1 MNNGC
6 PFCKDRGCHVSG
18 MNCGLIIIVRSV
30 FCSFVFKGTV
40 RLFSS
45 AARPFYLATSNVW
58 PIQVLQILKGI
69 CYRSL
74 LFILAVRIVTRW
86 YLVMVLIV
94 FLRLSGVLNMFSCA
108 YLQSTFPLPWNVS
121 SCVLPI
127 LELGFLLEFSEIS
140 IRSGHECFRKYM
152 AGKYFITVCSLSFHS
167 LTGSLAE
174 LKF

>member
-1 MNNGC
+1 
-6 PFCKDRGCHVSG
+6 

-30 FCSFVFKGTV
+30 FCLFVFKETV

-45 AARPFYLATSNVW
+45 VAGPFYLATRNVW
-58 PIQVLQILKGI
+58 SSQVLQILKGI

-74 LFILAVRIVTRW
+74 LVILAVRIATWW
-86 YLVMVLIV
+86 YLVMVLTV

-108 YLQSTFPLPWNVS
+108 YLPSTFPLPWNVS

-127 LELGFLLEFSEIS
+127 LELGFLLQFSEVS
-140 IRSGHECFRKYM
+140 ICSGHECFRKYV
-152 AGKYFITVCSLSFHS
+152 AGKYFIAVCSLSFHS